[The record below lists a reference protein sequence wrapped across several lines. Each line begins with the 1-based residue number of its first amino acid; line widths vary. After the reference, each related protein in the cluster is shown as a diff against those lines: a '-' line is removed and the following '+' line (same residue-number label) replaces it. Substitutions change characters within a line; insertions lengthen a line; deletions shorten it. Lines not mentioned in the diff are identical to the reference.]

1 MKLLT
6 LIFVFLSFSCST
18 QSYEDQ
24 FLNHLKSL
32 CGKTFNGTVVS
43 PLKENDPF
51 TGKELRFT
59 VAICSDTEL
68 RMPFQVGEDKSRTW
82 ILTKTDKGLLFK
94 HDHRHEDGSP
104 DSISNYGGLAN
115 RTKSTQFSQS
125 FPADAFTAQL
135 IPAASTNEW
144 TIKLDLTTNKL
155 DYILTRDNKLRFHAS
170 FDLTTNQ

>member
-59 VAICSDTEL
+59 VATCSDTEL

-82 ILTKTDKGLLFK
+82 ILTKTNKGLLFSRSLPS
-94 HDHRHEDGSP
+94 HF
-104 DSISNYGGLAN
+104 L
-115 RTKSTQFSQS
+115 SQ
-125 FPADAFTAQL
+125 Q
-135 IPAASTNEW
+135 
-144 TIKLDLTTNKL
+144 
-155 DYILTRDNKLRFHAS
+155 
-170 FDLTTNQ
+170 